1 MESDVSKVQAAK
13 NRRQRPTGVS
23 LVAIWLSLEIFTI
36 IISVRALVAGNQS
49 FGSGVNN
56 LINLFIG
63 VASLPLA
70 WGLWKLKPWAVRETI
85 GLLVIA
91 VLCRVGEFLVFQEWH
106 SSYLLVSIIVFVL
119 FNIWIIRYLATSR
132 NVREAFRRS

>member
-1 MESDVSKVQAAK
+1 MESEVSKAQAAK
-13 NRRQRPTGVS
+13 SQRERPTGVS
-23 LVAIWLSLEIFTI
+23 LVAIWLSLEVFTI

-63 VASLPLA
+63 IASLPLA

-85 GLLVIA
+85 GLLSIA
-91 VLCRVGEFLVFQEWH
+91 ILCRVGEFLIFQEWH
-106 SSYLLVSIIVFVL
+106 SSYLVVSIIVFVL
-119 FNIWIIRYLATSR
+119 FNVWIIRYLATSQ
-132 NVREAFRRS
+132 NVREAFIR